1 MSESANNNNTS
12 SAEEQTTA
20 STSGT
25 NQAVPNNVAQNLS
38 YYIAENPNISVSTI
52 QSPVAPQSGQQVVM
66 QPVIQPAGQSFIGQP
81 IMVQQPGQPIMVQQP
96 GQPVMV
102 QQPGQPVMVQQPGQP
117 VMVQQPGQPV
127 MVQQPGQPVMVQQP
141 GQPIMMQQP
150 GPPIIIQQSGQPLV
164 QQPVIIQQGQP
175 QDQTIV
181 CESPPSY
188 IQSQVEQTQPV
199 QTIQIQDV
207 KTTQK
212 EVVYRVE
219 SAKIPKHSANLFCP
233 FCKKNVISVVAF
245 ENNILVWGIC
255 FLICIFGFLFCCIPF
270 FINDLKDVV
279 HYCPNCHIEI
289 ARRKKL

>member
-212 EVVYRVE
+212 EVVY
-219 SAKIPKHSANLFCP
+219 SANLFCP

>member
-81 IMVQQPGQPIMVQQP
+81 IMVQQPGQPIM
-96 GQPVMV
+96 
-102 QQPGQPVMVQQPGQP
+102 
-117 VMVQQPGQPV
+117 
-127 MVQQPGQPVMVQQP
+127 
-141 GQPIMMQQP
+141 MQQP

-212 EVVYRVE
+212 EVVYR
-219 SAKIPKHSANLFCP
+219 
-233 FCKKNVISVVAF
+233 
-245 ENNILVWGIC
+245 
-255 FLICIFGFLFCCIPF
+255 
-270 FINDLKDVV
+270 
-279 HYCPNCHIEI
+279 
-289 ARRKKL
+289 

>member
-81 IMVQQPGQPIMVQQP
+81 IMVQQPGQP
-96 GQPVMV
+96 VM
-102 QQPGQPVMVQQPGQP
+102 M
-117 VMVQQPGQPV
+117 
-127 MVQQPGQPVMVQQP
+127 QQP

-212 EVVYRVE
+212 EVVYR
-219 SAKIPKHSANLFCP
+219 
-233 FCKKNVISVVAF
+233 
-245 ENNILVWGIC
+245 
-255 FLICIFGFLFCCIPF
+255 
-270 FINDLKDVV
+270 
-279 HYCPNCHIEI
+279 
-289 ARRKKL
+289 

>member
-81 IMVQQPGQPIMVQQP
+81 I
-96 GQPVMV
+96 
-102 QQPGQPVMVQQPGQP
+102 
-117 VMVQQPGQPV
+117 
-127 MVQQPGQPVMVQQP
+127 MVQQP